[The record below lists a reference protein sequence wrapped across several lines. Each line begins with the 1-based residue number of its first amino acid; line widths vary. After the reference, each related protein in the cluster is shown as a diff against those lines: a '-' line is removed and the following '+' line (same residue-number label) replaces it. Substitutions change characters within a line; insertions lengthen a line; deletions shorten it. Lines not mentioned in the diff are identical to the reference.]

1 MYAPIKVIASF
12 LTGVLV
18 TGVTMGMMNAPMLRA
33 DETATDDSGLD
44 LSEFLPDIGRIYREA
59 MLTPFQQAEAQIYDE
74 EIAAYYRRLM
84 ENTGLDQMAQELEA
98 DDSDGGGG

>member
-1 MYAPIKVIASF
+1 MKVIASF

-18 TGVTMGMMNAPMLRA
+18 TGVTMGMMSAPMLRA
-33 DETATDDSGLD
+33 DETAADDGGLD
-44 LSEFLPDIGRIYREA
+44 LSSLLPDIERIYREA

-84 ENTGLDQMAQELEA
+84 ENTGLDQMARDLEA
-98 DDSDGGGG
+98 EGSDDSSGG